1 MNKLTHLNL
10 NNSMKQKNNVITDKS
25 LASIGLTKY
34 MVNLK
39 ELELRHTDI
48 TARGIKSLAVSL
60 AAESL

>member
-1 MNKLTHLNL
+1 
-10 NNSMKQKNNVITDKS
+10 MKQKNNVITDKS